1 MFLTCNSLLVSFT
14 QGEQKPT
21 EETISSIVTASNDQ
35 LPGSDHSKS
44 SGDKV
49 QELFDQLT
57 CYLPLVKVWYD
68 WLSCQ
73 WQLWND
79 CHQEIK
85 NEMV

>member
-1 MFLTCNSLLVSFT
+1 MFLTCNKLLVSFT
-14 QGEQKPT
+14 GREQKLNG
-21 EETISSIVTASNDQ
+21 ETASSIVTATNDQ
-35 LPGSDHSKS
+35 LPGSECSKI

-49 QELFDQLT
+49 QELFDQLV

-73 WQLWND
+73 WQLWNG

-85 NEMV
+85 NETV